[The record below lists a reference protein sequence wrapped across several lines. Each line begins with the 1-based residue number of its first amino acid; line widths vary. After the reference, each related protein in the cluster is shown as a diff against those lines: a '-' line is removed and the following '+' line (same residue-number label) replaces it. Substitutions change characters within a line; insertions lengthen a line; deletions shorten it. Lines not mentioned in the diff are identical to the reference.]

1 MDQRQT
7 ILSPRKTCANPHKS
21 CAKAH
26 TRHTSLILI
35 FAGVTPQIMEK
46 LGKILIVDDNQDILF
61 ALNLLLTPRAEKVKV
76 ATSPDR
82 IPQFMKSFGPD
93 LVLLYGIGDAQ
104 SAVTDKLRELGI
116 PYMYIGEYVEESPL
130 GRAEWV
136 VLLGEVTDRRE
147 ESEAAFRVITER
159 YERLKAETAETEG
172 RKKVMV
178 NTPWQDTWYMPSTR
192 SVIARLIEDAGGDYI
207 YKENET
213 NGSLPVGME
222 TAYRLLREADVWIE
236 TGQCASLADL
246 LAVNPRFA
254 EAKAV
259 RTGQVYNNNRRLT
272 PGGGNDYWE
281 SAVVRPDVVL
291 RDLIRI
297 LHPEDGEGELYY
309 YRQLK

>member
-1 MDQRQT
+1 
-7 ILSPRKTCANPHKS
+7 
-21 CAKAH
+21 
-26 TRHTSLILI
+26 
-35 FAGVTPQIMEK
+35 
-46 LGKILIVDDNQDILF
+46 
-61 ALNLLLTPRAEKVKV
+61 
-76 ATSPDR
+76 
-82 IPQFMKSFGPD
+82 
-93 LVLLYGIGDAQ
+93 
-104 SAVTDKLRELGI
+104 
-116 PYMYIGEYVEESPL
+116 
-130 GRAEWV
+130 
-136 VLLGEVTDRRE
+136 
-147 ESEAAFRVITER
+147 
-159 YERLKAETAETEG
+159 
-172 RKKVMV
+172 MV

>member
-1 MDQRQT
+1 M
-7 ILSPRKTCANPHKS
+7 
-21 CAKAH
+21 
-26 TRHTSLILI
+26 
-35 FAGVTPQIMEK
+35 
-46 LGKILIVDDNQDILF
+46 
-61 ALNLLLTPRAEKVKV
+61 
-76 ATSPDR
+76 
-82 IPQFMKSFGPD
+82 
-93 LVLLYGIGDAQ
+93 LLYGIGDAQ

-130 GRAEWV
+130 GRAEWM

-147 ESEAAFRVITER
+147 ESEAAFRAIAER
-159 YERLKAETAETEG
+159 YERLKAETAAPEG

-246 LAVNPRFA
+246 LAV
-254 EAKAV
+254 